1 MWVTVLSAAVLLG
14 DADAASDAVAD
25 TGSCAWRFQLTP
37 YVWAAGM
44 NGRIKPAPG
53 LPTVEVDRSFS
64 ELLSNSDGAF
74 FLTGS
79 ARTDDWVL
87 MGDFTWSSSSQA
99 GQVSVPGAPVPLPAS
114 GGTEQTSL
122 TLAAGRTL
130 ARNEGHHLELYAGAR
145 FWRVEAD
152 AEIPPLAL
160 QASERFSW
168 ADPIAGVRFNT
179 SVTPRLSA
187 IVQADL
193 GGGAFGGAD
202 ATLQMLAVANWQVTP
217 RAYVSA
223 GYRHLSFDYRKD
235 GRILDIALNGPLL
248 GVTWRF

>member
-14 DADAASDAVAD
+14 GAETGADA
-25 TGSCAWRFQLTP
+25 GSGAWRYQLTP

-53 LPTVEVDRSFS
+53 LPVVEVDRSFS

-99 GQVSVPGAPVPLPAS
+99 GQVSAPGAPVPLPAS
-114 GGTEQTSL
+114 GGTQQTSL
-122 TLAAGRTL
+122 TLTAGRTL
-130 ARNEGHHLELYAGAR
+130 ARNEGHYLELYAGAR

-152 AEIPPLAL
+152 AEIPALAL
-160 QASERFSW
+160 KASERFSW

-179 SVTPRLSA
+179 SITPRLSA

-193 GGGAFGGAD
+193 GGGALGGSQS
-202 ATLQMLAVANWQVTP
+202 TLQMLAVANWQVTP